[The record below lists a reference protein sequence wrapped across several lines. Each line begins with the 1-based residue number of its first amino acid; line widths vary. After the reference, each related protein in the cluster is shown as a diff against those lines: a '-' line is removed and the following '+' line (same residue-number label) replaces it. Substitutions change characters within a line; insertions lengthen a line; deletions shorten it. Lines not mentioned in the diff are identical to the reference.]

1 MSGARPG
8 ARGAAWLLVAVLTAL
23 LGGPAAAA
31 PPSSSAG
38 SAADRPGRADTQPTT
53 GLAVSIDTISPAYLT
68 PGVQQ
73 NVRGV
78 ITNLDDHVWRDLQVY
93 LVLSPSPLTSR
104 EELAAALASPATADS
119 GKRVID
125 PGLYLNLGSLQPGES
140 TSYDISVPFG
150 RLGLLSRA
158 QGVYWIGVHVIAT
171 DADGFRNA
179 AVATGR
185 ARSLIPL
192 LPPKVETPVRL
203 SLVWPFQAPVQ
214 RAADGSYLNADT
226 LTGEVGEGGRLRRLL
241 DMATAAGDVPVT
253 LVIDPGVLDALSN
266 IAAGTACPVTSQTS
280 DPGTTPPTG
289 PDPTASPPAPE
300 PVPEQTPPQEG
311 ARQFVRDLLTVA
323 ESQAVWV
330 QGFGRPDL
338 AALASRRGS
347 ALDNAVDNAT
357 AASLE
362 TFGLSGRRVYLP
374 TQNVDAETLSRLP
387 ADTVALVSAD
397 QLAGWQL
404 PDGPVTPVRGTDPPV
419 DVLVADRTLTD
430 GGPAPGPTDTALQ
443 VRQRL
448 LSESALLSLEATALG
463 IPNPGM
469 IFVASPSW
477 DPGPTWPSSGFF
489 AAFDA
494 PWLQMTTPESQL
506 SQAAGIPATG
516 LAPAHAASPALPSGL
531 LDTAADMVRRARI
544 LRAVTQQDPTLPS
557 CSDQAVAAAVS
568 EYWRNDPDTGEA
580 LAADA
585 LRDLGKRLN
594 LVTVDGPDF
603 VTLSSDSGRFPITI
617 TNDLDR
623 PVRVGVRITADDGSM
638 TFDDIGPVD
647 LRRNDSTTF
656 TVRTTASDVGVIA
669 VKATLTTPTGRPFG
683 KPATFSLRTSA
694 VGVIVWIALG
704 AAAVLVGLAVV
715 RSLRRRGRGG
725 ARRSE
730 PAPPPLR
737 TSP

>member
-93 LVLSPSPLTSR
+93 LVMSPSPLASR
-104 EELAAALASPATADS
+104 EELAAALASPATAYS
-119 GKRVID
+119 GNRVFD

-140 TSYDISVPFG
+140 TSYDLSVPFG

-158 QGVYWIGVHVIAT
+158 PGVYWIGVHVIAT

-192 LPPKVETPVRL
+192 MPSKVETPVGL
-203 SLVWPFQAPVQ
+203 ALVWPFQAPVQ
-214 RAADGSYLNADT
+214 RATDGTYLNADT
-226 LTGEVGEGGRLRRLL
+226 LTGEVSEGGRLRRML

-253 LVIDPGVLDALSN
+253 LVIDPGVLDALAN
-266 IAAGTACPVTSQTS
+266 IAAGTACRVASQT
-280 DPGTTPPTG
+280 PGPVASTPTE
-289 PDPTASPPAPE
+289 PDA
-300 PVPEQTPPQEG
+300 TPSPQELVPDETPQQG
-311 ARQFVRDLLTVA
+311 SAREFVSDLLTVA
-323 ESQAVWV
+323 RSQPVWV

-347 ALDNAVDNAT
+347 SLDNAVDNAT

-374 TQNVDAETLSRLP
+374 TQDVDAETLSRLP

-404 PDGPVTPVRGTDPPV
+404 PDGPVTPVQGTDPPV
-419 DVLVADRTLTD
+419 DVLVSDRTLTD
-430 GGPAPGPTDTALQ
+430 GGPAPGPTDAALQ

-448 LSESALLSLEATALG
+448 LSESALLSLEATAIG
-463 IPNPGM
+463 ISNPGM

-489 AAFDA
+489 TAFDA

-506 SQAAGIPATG
+506 TQAAGIPATA
-516 LAPAHAASPALPSGL
+516 LAPAHAASPTLPSGL

-568 EYWRNDPDTGEA
+568 EYWRSDPDTGEA
-580 LAADA
+580 IAGDA
-585 LRDLGKRLN
+585 LRDLGKQLN

-715 RSLRRRGRGG
+715 RSLRRRDRGG